1 MSFTK
6 LKERIDTLPLV
17 LAGPIVRRVEPAG
30 ATVWVALRRRRSIRL
45 EIYNGDPPNGQ
56 VVAHGTPQETVAVGA
71 NLHIA
76 CVTAKPGVPFTAG
89 ASYQYNLFFDH
100 VGTTDNIPNG
110 GSLFTPQIIAASES
124 EARIKLTYASHGG
137 PTRPSFVLPPATLD
151 NLRLLHG
158 SCRKIAGAHSDALE
172 AADHIIRDAIKP
184 GGTGKRPHMLFL
196 TGDNIYNDGCERDCF
211 EVILDAAPTLL
222 GWDETMPGI
231 NKKISQMSGVRWEY
245 ALDDAGLSN
254 TGPWPSLRHLFGIGE
269 SLALHL
275 LTFADNLWPEDLDYQ
290 RKAFDFRG
298 TLPAVRRAFANVA
311 TYMIFDDH
319 EFSNSWNIT
328 AEWVESVLAKPMGRR
343 VYQDALAAYA
353 LCQGWGNTPERYETG
368 PGQALLNALTDWSQ
382 AERAGTASPADPLA
396 RLIRHLGIPGEEEF
410 KTGRDWA
417 RFHGPDVIRWDYTV
431 PCPGLSI
438 VVLDTYMWRSYPD
451 KFRNA
456 SILSEGGLQE
466 QIDRAPYPETE
477 CSLIVVSNVAIELP
491 GISTGELV
499 ANEWHS
505 GVVRLILWLHP
516 IFLFLQLLRL
526 SIKLL
531 TLFQVQIPSL
541 FSFLRLQDYGP
552 EYGAKYEPQTK
563 GFELL
568 MARATHRA
576 PHVVGGKRQA
586 RVVILSGDVHC
597 SFCMRMQYWSRTPFG
612 TTADPVEGVVAQ
624 LVSSPCKWVNP
635 TVVPLKD
642 ARARHWAGWKE
653 KPALTWT
660 SEPNTSPWRFKQS
673 PWMMEY
679 QPGASEPKMNPAPE
693 WRYSLEP
700 VSPDPPVGH
709 APFDIPDRA
718 NPTLNDQLD
727 EMKLVAPETLWSLE
741 KSHVIKANNIGD
753 VTFEWAAGK
762 RAVVQNVWWR
772 GRPTV
777 APAWTINRFVVSM
790 EPQAT
795 PPALPT

>member
-1 MSFTK
+1 MSFTP
-6 LKERIDTLPLV
+6 LKDRLNGLPLV
-17 LAGPIVRRVEPAG
+17 LAGPIVRRVEPTS
-30 ATVWVALRRRRSIRL
+30 ATVWVALRRRRRIKL
-45 EIYNGDPPNGQ
+45 EVYDSDAPGGS
-56 VVAHGTPQETVAVGA
+56 VVASGERDTVSVGA

-76 CVTAKPGVPFTAG
+76 CVTAKPGTPFAAG
-89 ASYQYNLFFDH
+89 HTYQYNLTFDH
-100 VGTTDNIPNG
+100 SG
-110 GSLFTPQIIAASES
+110 GSDDIPTGADLFTPRIIAATAD
-124 EARIKLTYASHGG
+124 EARTTLTYAASGG
-137 PTRPSFVLPPATLD
+137 PSRPSFELPPVALD
-151 NLRLLHG
+151 DLRLLHG
-158 SCRKIAGAHSDALE
+158 SCRKIAGDHSDALA
-172 AADHIIRDAIKP
+172 AADHILRQAFDPNNPDKR
-184 GGTGKRPHMLFL
+184 RPHMLFL
-196 TGDNIYNDGCERDCF
+196 TGDNIYNDGCEQACF
-211 EVILDAAPTLL
+211 DVILDAAATLL
-222 GWDETMPGI
+222 GWDETMPGVD
-231 NKKISQMSGVRWEY
+231 KKLSAMSGVRWEY

-254 TGPWPSLRHLFGIGE
+254 TGPWPSLRHLFGMGE
-269 SLALHL
+269 SLTLHL
-275 LTFADNLWPEDLDYQ
+275 LAFADNLWPLDLDYQ
-290 RKAFDFRG
+290 RKTFDFRG
-298 TLPAVRRAFANVA
+298 TLPAVRRAFANIA

-368 PGQALLNALTDWSQ
+368 PGQALLTAVTDWSQ
-382 AERAGTASPADPLA
+382 AERAGTVSPADPLA
-396 RLIRHLGIPGEEEF
+396 RILKPLGLPSEDDF
-410 KTGRDWA
+410 KSGRDWA

-456 SILSEGGLQE
+456 NILSEGGLRE
-466 QIDRAPYPETE
+466 QIDRAAYPETE

-499 ANEWHS
+499 ASEWHS

-516 IFLFLQLLRL
+516 IFLLLQLLRL
-526 SIKLL
+526 AIKLL
-531 TLFQVQIPSL
+531 TLFQLQIPSL

-552 EYGAKYEPQTK
+552 EHGAKYEPQTS
-563 GFELL
+563 GFEQL
-568 MARATHRA
+568 MAHALHRA
-576 PHVVGGKRQA
+576 PHIVGGKRQT
-586 RVVILSGDVHC
+586 RVVILSGDVHR

-612 TTADPVEGVVAQ
+612 VTAGPVEGVVAQ

-642 ARARHWAGWKE
+642 ERVHHWAGWKE
-653 KPALTWT
+653 KPTLTWT
-660 SEPNTSPWRFKQS
+660 SEPKTSPWRFKQS

-679 QPGASEPKMNPAPE
+679 QPGAHEPTMNPAPE

-700 VSPDPPVGH
+700 IAPAPPTNQTPLH
-709 APFDIPDRA
+709 IPNRA
-718 NPTLNDQLD
+718 NPTVQDQWD
-727 EMKLVAPETLWSLE
+727 EMALVSPETLWKLE
-741 KSHVIKANNIGD
+741 KPHVIKANNIGD
-753 VTFEWAAGK
+753 VTFEWTADK
-762 RAVVQNVWWR
+762 KAVVHNVWWR

-777 APAWTINRFVVSM
+777 DPSWTVHRFVVSM